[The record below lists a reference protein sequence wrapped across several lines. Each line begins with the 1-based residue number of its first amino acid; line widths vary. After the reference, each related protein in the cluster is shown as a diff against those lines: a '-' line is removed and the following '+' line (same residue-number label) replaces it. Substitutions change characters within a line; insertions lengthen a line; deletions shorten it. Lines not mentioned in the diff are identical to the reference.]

1 MASVVSHLDA
11 QIYWAQ
17 VPEWVLLADISDRSV
32 RLYGLLARRAG
43 EKGTAFPSRTTL
55 GKQMRCS
62 VKSVDRALEELVA
75 CGAIIKS
82 SQFRDG
88 RQTVNRY
95 TIMAMKWSPV
105 TREGDTGD
113 APEGDTGDAQKESH
127 RNESQNTLAAKPRG
141 RDILFETLA
150 EVAGHDI
157 ARLTSSER
165 GRLNRACKELKSA
178 GADPE
183 QIRAAART
191 WRVTYPTATLTP
203 TALAAHWS
211 TLNKTVVNRR
221 CHDCDRPLN
230 QHDQELCDTIRRAT
244 WDR

>member
-1 MASVVSHLDA
+1 VSIDAMSWAFKQDLPPAEKLVLLSLADHHNSGTGVCIPGQASVALQTSM
-11 QIYWAQ
+11 
-17 VPEWVLLADISDRSV
+17 SV
-32 RLYGLLARRAG
+32 RTVQRHMVSLEQRGLIVRKARFRGEGRGRTSDAYVLQGDNLARC
-43 EKGTAFPSRTTL
+43 FQPDNPSTT
-55 GKQMRCS
+55 K
-62 VKSVDRALEELVA
+62 A
-75 CGAIIKS
+75 
-82 SQFRDG
+82 
-88 RQTVNRY
+88 
-95 TIMAMKWSPV
+95 TIQDDQ
-105 TREGDTGD
+105 GDTVVVGTVRE
-113 APEGDTGDAQKESH
+113 PEE
-127 RNESQNTLAAKPRG
+127 NNNLAAKPRE

-165 GRLNRACKELKSA
+165 GRLNKACKELKSA

-221 CHDCDRPLN
+221 CYDCDRPLN
-230 QHDQELCDTIRRAT
+230 QHDEELCDTIRRAT

>member
-1 MASVVSHLDA
+1 MASVVNQLDA
-11 QIYWAQ
+11 QVFWAQ
-17 VPEWVLLADISDRSV
+17 VPEWVLYSDLSDRAV
-32 RLYGLLARRAG
+32 RLYGILARRANA
-43 EKGTAFPSRTTL
+43 KDQCFPSRQHL
-55 GKQMRCS
+55 AKAMKCS
-62 VKSVDRALEELVA
+62 MSSVDRALDELVRA
-75 CGAIIKS
+75 GAVAVTH
-82 SQFRDG
+82 QFREK
-88 RQTVNRY
+88 RQTVNLY
-95 TIMAMKWSPV
+95 TVLAMSSLV
-105 TREGDTGD
+105 TTPLVTGD
-113 APEGDTGDAQKESH
+113 EGEVVTGDAQNESH
-127 RNESQNTLAAKPRG
+127 RNESHNNLAAKPRE

-157 ARLTSSER
+157 TRLTSSER
-165 GRLNRACKELKSA
+165 GRLNKACKELKSA

-221 CHDCDRPLN
+221 CYDCDRPLN
-230 QHDQELCDTIRRAT
+230 QHDLELCDTIRRAT

>member
-1 MASVVSHLDA
+1 VSVHKLAKYCTEDPFTRIPNTAVNDA
-11 QIYWAQ
+11 
-17 VPEWVLLADISDRSV
+17 
-32 RLYGLLARRAG
+32 RLGLKALGLLVFMLSKPNGWTFR
-43 EKGTAFPSRTTL
+43 E
-55 GKQMRCS
+55 
-62 VKSVDRALEELVA
+62 RAL
-75 CGAIIKS
+75 S
-82 SQFRDG
+82 SQTGVGRDQV
-88 RQTVNRY
+88 RS
-95 TIMAMKWSPV
+95 AMQ
-105 TREGDTGD
+105 RLIDTGYVVRCHEPQAD
-113 APEGDTGDAQKESH
+113 GPPIMVTKVYDRPIQPKVGKPKVGKPDRRETQPISNERVLVTKETPS
-127 RNESQNTLAAKPRG
+127 AAKPRE

-157 ARLTSSER
+157 TRLTSSER
-165 GRLNRACKELKSA
+165 GRLNKACKELKAA

-221 CHDCDRPLN
+221 CYDCDRPLN
-230 QHDQELCDTIRRAT
+230 QHDLELCDTIRRAT